1 MTKKEG
7 TGVYV
12 GRFQTF
18 ELNLVHRRMLDDLLK
33 KHTRVIVFLSSNP
46 APSDMNPIEWPFRWK
61 MFEESYGETVEVFEM
76 SDLPDDRIWSQELDR
91 KIMENKPEAPVILYG
106 TKDNFTDRYSGRY
119 DTVIMEASEED
130 HELATTIISQQP
142 ESLRDFR
149 AGVLYSVMS
158 RFPTVYPTVDIAVFK
173 NYRSELLLARKA
185 NETKFRL
192 PGGFVDPSD
201 ESYED
206 AALREL
212 GEECGELTITN
223 LMYLG
228 SSRINDWRYLHSQDS
243 VMTHLYICD
252 LEEGEPEPDD
262 DIAELRWVEVNRLT
276 EDYFVPEHRV
286 LWEMLTEWFQEEE

>member
-1 MTKKEG
+1 MARADFYLIAKP
-7 TGVYV
+7 
-12 GRFQTF
+12 RF
-18 ELNLVHRRMLDDLLK
+18 LDKPLLLVC
-33 KHTRVIVFLSSNP
+33 
-46 APSDMNPIEWPFRWK
+46 E
-61 MFEESYGETVEVFEM
+61 
-76 SDLPDDRIWSQELDR
+76 
-91 KIMENKPEAPVILYG
+91 
-106 TKDNFTDRYSGRY
+106 
-119 DTVIMEASEED
+119 
-130 HELATTIISQQP
+130 
-142 ESLRDFR
+142 
-149 AGVLYSVMS
+149 
-158 RFPTVYPTVDIAVFK
+158 
-173 NYRSELLLARKA
+173 LARKA